1 MEKTKSRGNKI
12 PSHNLT
18 NDILPAIAT
27 VAPNKMSKQASL
39 PAKINEAKTKS
50 EDGLST
56 DAGIRDEEITPSKA
70 TSTKTESSAM
80 DAEEI
85 VL

>member
-56 DAGIRDEEITPSKA
+56 DGIRDEEITPSKA
-70 TSTKTESSAM
+70 TSTKTETSTM